1 MEQSTT
7 CKYKMVMIIDDN
19 EIDRYVGESVIRIH
33 NFAEAVINVEAAKDA
48 LEYLIAH
55 QDQPELLPQ
64 LIFLDINMPEMNG
77 FEFLDEYEHLPDS
90 IKTNCIVMMLTTSL
104 HEEDK
109 QKADTCKYV
118 YRFLNKPLN
127 PEKLN
132 SMPIIIAPKK

>member
-1 MEQSTT
+1 MEQNTT
-7 CKYKMVMIIDDN
+7 CRYKMVMIIDDN
-19 EIDRYVGESVIRIH
+19 EIDRYVGESVIKMH
-33 NFAEAVINVEAAKDA
+33 KFAEAVVNVEAAKDA
-48 LEYLIAH
+48 LDYLIAH
-55 QDQPELLPQ
+55 QDQPDLLPQ

-77 FEFLDEYEHLPDS
+77 FEFLEEYKHLPDS

-109 QKADTCKYV
+109 QKAETCEYV

-132 SMPIIIAPKK
+132 SMPILPGCNE

>member
-1 MEQSTT
+1 MEQTTT

>member
-1 MEQSTT
+1 MEQDTT
-7 CKYKMVMIIDDN
+7 YKYKMVMIIDDN

>member
-132 SMPIIIAPKK
+132 SMPMIIAPKK